1 MRYFFIALL
10 CISLCGCREKI
21 YEDLPEGVYI
31 EEINNIEVY
40 SDAYLFDLIKIED
53 AEIITD
59 NYRVSTRTLGE
70 KEIEV
75 LYKFKKKKY
84 VYTLKVTVEDTT
96 PPEILAGSVRTIQQ
110 NHSGDLC
117 DLFMIGDNYDRK
129 PSCIIEGDYDVTKI
143 GTYDITY
150 LISDSSGNKIE
161 HKLNLHVIKPSNNP
175 SPGNTQ
181 TVAFSE
187 VSDRYKNDRTEIGI
201 DVSKW
206 QQTIDFRKVKEA
218 GATFVMMRIGVQ
230 KTVKGELEI
239 DEYYYQNIKN
249 AKEAGLKVGVYLYS
263 IATSREESIE
273 HAKWV
278 LEKLD
283 GTELELPIVF
293 DWESWSRW
301 NGLELSFHD
310 INEIADA
317 FIETINDNGYEGMLY
332 SSKYYLE
339 RIWTNKKEHPVWLAH
354 YTSTTD
360 YAGEYMMWQM
370 TDRGRIPG
378 IKNNVDINIM
388 YYK

>member
-1 MRYFFIALL
+1 MRYFFILIL

-21 YEDLPEGVYI
+21 HENIPEGVFF

-40 SDAYLFDLIKIED
+40 SDMYLYDLIKIEN
-53 AEIITD
+53 AELITTD
-59 NYRVSTRTLGE
+59 YRINTRNLGVE
-70 KEIEV
+70 EIEI

-84 VYTLKVTVEDTT
+84 VYTLKVTIEDTT
-96 PPEILAGSVRTIQQ
+96 PPVILAGSVRTIQQ
-110 NHSGDLC
+110 NYSGELC
-117 DLFMIGDNYDRK
+117 NLFIIGDNYDRK
-129 PSCIIEGDYDVTKI
+129 PNCAIEGYYDVSKI
-143 GTYDITY
+143 GTYDLTYVIT
-150 LISDSSGNKIE
+150 DSSNNMVE
-161 HKLNLHVIKPSNNP
+161 HNLTLHVIKPSNNP
-175 SPGNTQ
+175 STPGQ
-181 TVAFSE
+181 AIQFSDVLE
-187 VSDRYKNDRTEIGI
+187 RYKNDRTEIGI

-206 QQTIDFRKVKEA
+206 QETVDFKKVKEA

-239 DEYYYQNIKN
+239 DEYYYRNIKN

-283 GTELELPIVF
+283 GTKLDLPVVF

-301 NGLELSFHD
+301 NSLELSFHD

-317 FIETINDNGYEGMLY
+317 FIETINNNGYEGMLY

-339 RIWTNKKEHPVWLAH
+339 RIWTNKNNHPVWLAH

-360 YAGEYMMWQM
+360 YAGEYIMWQM
-370 TDRGRIPG
+370 TERGRIPG
-378 IKNNVDINIM
+378 IKGNVDINIL
-388 YYK
+388 YHK